1 MSTLCT
7 IRTLNVTTWTTTNS
21 YNMESQTTKVA
32 FLLTKDETERSI
44 SFDHCQRGSGVRER
58 VNGSFMYVYFSVF
71 WVTELALKV
80 ATDKRSEGFKS
91 S

>member
-1 MSTLCT
+1 MLGIWKYSTGT
-7 IRTLNVTTWTTTNS
+7 SPSHVF
-21 YNMESQTTKVA
+21 KVA
-32 FLLTKDETERSI
+32 FLPRKDETERSR
-44 SFDHCQRGSGVRER
+44 SFDRCQRGSGVRER